1 MFNRLSNSW
10 QLVKASANV
19 LKTDKELVVFPIL
32 SAVAL
37 VIVSLIFVLP
47 MIVANI
53 FDDMFKGS
61 SILGYAILF
70 LFYIVQYCVIFF
82 SNTALV
88 GAALIRLRGG
98 DPTVSDGLH
107 IALRRLGPIL
117 GYAVIAAT
125 FGMVLKLI
133 SEKSKNFLAQMLLSF
148 LQFGWNVATFLV
160 VPVLAIENV
169 GPIDAIKRSAAYLKK
184 TWGEQ
189 IVGDLAISTIFTF
202 INIGI
207 ILLGVIL
214 TIGAVSSNA
223 PTAIVIAIIL
233 LFVMVLIFSI
243 LIGSTLSSIFVAAV
257 YQFTTSGNAGP
268 FFDESLVQKAFR
280 QRNLNLKIYDIL
292 AESIYCGNK
301 LCVTLLFH

>member
-10 QLVKASANV
+10 ELVKASANV
-19 LKTDKELVVFPIL
+19 LKADKELVIFPIL

-37 VIVSLIFVLP
+37 VIVSLIFLLP
-47 MIVANI
+47 MIVANL

-61 SILGYAILF
+61 GVLGYAILF

-98 DPTVSDGLH
+98 DPTVSDGLQ
-107 IALRRLGPIL
+107 IALSRLGPIL

-125 FGMVLKLI
+125 VGMVLKLI
-133 SEKSKNFLAQMLLSF
+133 SDRSKNFIVQMLLSVF
-148 LQFGWNVATFLV
+148 QFGWNVATFLV
-160 VPVLAIENV
+160 VPILAVENV

-189 IVGDLAISTIFTF
+189 IVGDLAISAIFTL

-207 ILLGVIL
+207 IVLGVIL
-214 TIGAVSSNA
+214 TIGAVSIDA
-223 PTAIVIAIIL
+223 PVAIVIAIIL
-233 LFVMVLIFSI
+233 LFIMVLIFSI

-257 YQFTTSGNAGP
+257 YQFTTSGNAGA
-268 FFDESLVQKAFR
+268 FFDQSLVQRAFR
-280 QRNLNLKIYDIL
+280 PRN
-292 AESIYCGNK
+292 
-301 LCVTLLFH
+301 

>member
-10 QLVKASANV
+10 DLVKASANV
-19 LKTDKELVVFPIL
+19 LKADRELVIFPII

-37 VIVSLIFVLP
+37 VIVSLIFLLP

-53 FDDMFKGS
+53 FSDMFSGS

-70 LFYIVQYCVIFF
+70 VFYIVQYCVIFF

-98 DPTVSDGLH
+98 DPTVSDGLQ
-107 IALRRLGPIL
+107 IAFSRLVPIL

-125 FGMVLKLI
+125 VG
-133 SEKSKNFLAQMLLSF
+133 MLLKVISDRNRNF
-148 LQFGWNVATFLV
+148 IVQMILSVIQFGWNVATFLV
-160 VPVLAIENV
+160 VPILAVENV
-169 GPIDAIKRSAAYLKK
+169 GPIDAIKRSTAYLKK

-189 IVGDLAISTIFTF
+189 IVGDLAISAIFTL

-207 ILLGVIL
+207 IALGALLTV
-214 TIGAVSSNA
+214 GAAYLNA
-223 PTAIVIAIIL
+223 PPAILIAIVLMFIMGLIL
-233 LFVMVLIFSI
+233 SI

-257 YQFTTSGNAGP
+257 YQFVADGSAGA
-268 FFDESLVQKAFR
+268 FFDKSLVQRAFR
-280 QRNLNLKIYDIL
+280 PRN
-292 AESIYCGNK
+292 
-301 LCVTLLFH
+301 